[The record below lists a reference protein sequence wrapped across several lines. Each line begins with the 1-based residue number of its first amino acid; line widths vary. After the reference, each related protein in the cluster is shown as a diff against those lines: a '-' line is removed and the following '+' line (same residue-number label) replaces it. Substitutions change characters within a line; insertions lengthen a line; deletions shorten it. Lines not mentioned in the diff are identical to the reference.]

1 MYNLAVLIALATI
14 VSAQA
19 VNISLETDLQELF
32 AGSTIR
38 REIMAQPE
46 GIQETFTAIAD
57 NEKEV
62 VATLSPTL
70 GYWVRLSKKRW
81 QRREAEEYFNF
92 LKTEYENRSAL
103 YRQPLLSYTQ

>member
-19 VNISLETDLQELF
+19 VNISFETDLQELF
-32 AGSTIR
+32 SGSTIR
-38 REIMAQPE
+38 REIRAYPE
-46 GIQETFTAIAD
+46 GIQESFTAIAD

-81 QRREAEEYFNF
+81 QRLEAEEHFNV
-92 LKTEYENRSAL
+92 LKAEYENRLAQQG
-103 YRQPLLSYTQ
+103 RPLLSYTQ